1 MIGLKLNN
9 RYIIEEL
16 IGEGATAAVYRATD
30 ARLGRTVAVKMLLPH
45 VHVTTRQR
53 FEREA
58 RAAAMLNH
66 PSIMTIYDVGQD
78 GDKSYLVV
86 ELIKGRAL
94 YEFIPASPDVVI
106 DLGRKICY
114 ALDYAHKAGLIHRD
128 VKPANIYVT
137 LDNEIK
143 VMDMGLAMPVEAR
156 EKRLTATGSIIG
168 TPAYLSPEQAQG
180 KKLDPRTDLYSLAIV
195 LYEMLTGQLPF
206 DADDIASILIQ
217 QVNKAAVP
225 PSQLVSGVPEN
236 LEKVLMRALEKQP
249 VNRFATAGE
258 MAEALGG
265 NWDGERATIT
275 NNPITVINK
284 IRVVLCDDH
293 VILRATL
300 ATVLDSSSDIEV
312 IGEGS
317 NGEEAISLVKQL
329 NPDVLLLDLNMP
341 VMSGLA
347 ALPEIKRINPQV
359 KVLVLTG
366 RDENSYI
373 MRALRAGANGYML
386 KTANEKELVQ
396 AVHDVY
402 GGNVVLGQGVAER
415 IVQGLQTMSSTDP
428 LTEEERDVLRC
439 IAMGDEENNA
449 IAKRLGWDETQTTRT
464 VMNVI
469 DKLGVKS
476 RTDASLMAL
485 RAGWISV
492 DDLRVS

>member
-9 RYIIEEL
+9 RYVIEEL

-30 ARLGRTVAVKMLLPH
+30 SRLGRTVAIKVLLPH

-78 GDKSYLVV
+78 ADKSYLVV
-86 ELIKGRAL
+86 ELIEGRAL
-94 YEFIPASPDVVI
+94 YEFIPSPPDVVT
-106 DLGRKICY
+106 DLGQKICR
-114 ALDYAHKAGLIHRD
+114 ALDYAHRAGLIHRD
-128 VKPANIYVT
+128 IKPANIYVT
-137 LDNEIK
+137 TDGEIK
-143 VMDMGLAMPVEAR
+143 LMDMGLAMPVEAR

-180 KKLDPRTDLYSLAIV
+180 KKLDPRTDLYSLGIV

-206 DADDIASILIQ
+206 DADDISSILIQ
-217 QVNKAAVP
+217 QVNKAATP
-225 PSQLVSGVPEN
+225 PSQLVEGVPDN
-236 LEKVLMRALEKQP
+236 LERVILRALEKQP
-249 VNRFATAGE
+249 DSRFPTAAA
-258 MAEALGG
+258 MADALAGY
-265 NWDGERATIT
+265 WDGERATLT
-275 NNPITVINK
+275 TSPLSVINK
-284 IRVVLCDDH
+284 IRAVLVDDH
-293 VILRATL
+293 VILRSTL
-300 ATVLDSSSDIEV
+300 ATVLNSSSDIEIV
-312 IGEGS
+312 GEGA
-317 NGEEAISLVKQL
+317 NGEEAIELTNQL
-329 NPDVLLLDLNMP
+329 KPDVLLLDLNMP
-341 VMSGLA
+341 KMGGLA
-347 ALPEIKRINPQV
+347 ALPEIKRQNPDV

-373 MRALRAGANGYML
+373 MRALRAGASGYML
-386 KTANEKELVQ
+386 KTANEKELIQ

-415 IVQGLQTMSSTDP
+415 IVQGLQTMNATDP

-439 IAMGDEENNA
+439 IAIGNEDNEA
-449 IAKRLGWDETQTTRT
+449 IARRLGWDETQTART
-464 VMNVI
+464 VMHVI
-469 DKLGVKS
+469 DKLGVSS

-492 DDLRVS
+492 DDLRVK